1 MSNDTNYKIKIRGKT
16 SNVDEALTYL
26 DLKFQRWQDYQNKGV
41 KYTRAH
47 CCPAISQT
55 APVD

>member
-26 DLKFQRWQDYQNKGV
+26 DLKFQRWQDYQNKGI
-41 KYTRAH
+41 TCR
-47 CCPAISQT
+47 QT
-55 APVD
+55 NKNYEQKNK